1 MLHEFT
7 VDNFKSLINVTFRPQ
22 EENLLLGANN
32 SGKTNL
38 CHAMCIL
45 AGSSEVPLDKVI
57 EYFSWAA
64 SRITNVYFSKSTIDF
79 HVRASVPFESQDLTF
94 TYDLTVGIKAEQS
107 LSPVIEVEHEFLRV
121 NGDGFDGVTLVENT
135 RNGVLLLHELD
146 HLQGRENRVR
156 TSAPRD
162 ATMLQRL
169 YDLETNP
176 RANCFKEY
184 LRSWRY
190 YDLSVEAMRGL
201 EHQPNVRSLARNGGN
216 LASVIHS
223 LKTTDERKYRTLLSY
238 LREIDPRIDVVNFF
252 PAEEM
257 IVMYFE
263 DSKGNKLP
271 ASRASAGT
279 LRFLALL
286 YVLTVQP
293 VTVPTPVL
301 MIEEPE
307 NGLYVGMLKRLLEV
321 MRDTPSRPQV
331 IFTSHSPYFIDLF
344 DDRLEGVFVMKRG
357 EEHSS
362 IVQPDVEKVKARLEK
377 YPLGEMH
384 FREMLV

>member
-7 VDNFKSLINVTFRPQ
+7 VDNFKSLINVTFRPR

-38 CHAMCIL
+38 CQAMFFL
-45 AGSSEVPLDKVI
+45 ATTSRWPLNVVAERFAGRMSK
-57 EYFSWAA
+57 
-64 SRITNVYFSKSTIDF
+64 ITNFYFDKSTTDF
-79 HVRASVPFESQDLTF
+79 HVRATVPFESQDLTF
-94 TYDLTVGIKAEQS
+94 TYDLTITSRSSEPS
-107 LSPVIEVEHEFLRV
+107 SPVIEVNRETLRV
-121 NGDGFDGVTLVENT
+121 NGSGFEDATLVENT
-135 RNGVLLLHELD
+135 RDGVRLLNEQD
-146 HLQGRENRVR
+146 YLQGQVNRVQ

-162 ATMLQRL
+162 ATMLQCL
-169 YDLETNP
+169 YDRQTNP
-176 RANCFKEY
+176 RASCFKEY
-184 LRSWRY
+184 LGAWML
-190 YDLSVEAMRGL
+190 YDLSESLMRGI
-201 EHQPNVRSLARNGGN
+201 QRQTANVALQGRGDN
-216 LASVIHS
+216 LSSVIHI
-223 LKTTDERKYRTLLSY
+223 LKTMDERRYRTLVLH
-238 LREIDPRIDVVNFF
+238 LQEIDSGIDVINFF
-252 PAEEM
+252 TSEEAIIM
-257 IVMYFE
+257 FFE

-271 ASRASAGT
+271 SARASAGT

-286 YVLTVQP
+286 YLLTAQP
-293 VTVPTPVL
+293 SISSAPLL

-307 NGLYVGMLKRLLEV
+307 NGLHVGMLKRLLDV
-321 MRDTPSRPQV
+321 MRNTPTRPQV

-344 DDRLEGVFVMKRG
+344 DDRLDGVFVMKRG